1 MAQTPQTDTD
11 TDTFRS
17 MQTGVIT
24 AAVLEPVLLGME
36 FAGSSRKM
44 MLDAEG
50 GIALSDEEPKSSLHI
65 ADEKAGLQAPQQDQG
80 KL

>member
-1 MAQTPQTDTD
+1 
-11 TDTFRS
+11 
-17 MQTGVIT
+17 MQTGVIA

-50 GIALSDEEPKSSLHI
+50 GIVLSDEEPKASLEI
-65 ADEKAGLQAPQQDQG
+65 VDEKAALQAPQQDQTE
-80 KL
+80 L

>member
-1 MAQTPQTDTD
+1 
-11 TDTFRS
+11 
-17 MQTGVIT
+17 MQTGVIA

-36 FAGSSRKM
+36 FMCSSRKM
-44 MLDAEG
+44 ILDAEG
-50 GIALSDEEPKSSLHI
+50 GIALSDEEPKSSLDI